1 MYRIRSAAGTE
12 AVYNS
17 LEEFS
22 AAVHRGAVHP
32 EDEIFHTRANRWL
45 DVKSHPHYRSA
56 LDWSGPMSAP
66 AAPAPTPP
74 PPPMRRAPAPMP
86 AATSSSRVQ
95 VFERPQVRTT
105 PQTTLRPQ
113 LQAAPAPK
121 LQAPAGVT
129 PAAPASAPKPAQ
141 PSGPPAKSRELTFVS
156 LGDASPIRGTATVAE
171 PPRESAPP
179 AAQPDRAGTEV
190 EFLVMDGGIES
201 PVRSS
206 TGHRTIP
213 EDLDLLFDAP
223 IENTEQP
230 TGGRVST
237 GKAPK
242 IAAVPAR
249 PPARAEAV
257 PAQPV
262 LRIEATPAPAAVKL
276 PAPTAP
282 AAPKVEARVSAPAS
296 VPTPIPPTAP
306 SPPPAPRVITAED
319 LAIPG
324 GPLAARAEDFPAEP
338 LTPVAPRAPKSHGLM
353 IVGIVASL
361 AVSGGLLAWH
371 PWSGGSATTAVAA
384 ESVPAAPG
392 AIPTQGQVTGKSAN
406 PAPVTGG
413 PFVSAPGKPTTLAR
427 VDSLVTRPEEE
438 TVIAAI
444 KPNFSGVVDVGT
456 ADLGLGGDVRAAA
469 AVSAISPAELTR
481 RLESSERQAEQEL
494 QSRLSA
500 AGFRG
505 VFAGDRLATNDGVA
519 GARTAWAAGADA
531 IRQFRAR
538 VARLEQAY
546 ADSVLGSQ
554 RAQKWTGGEMQS
566 FASHQSPA
574 EPADVA
580 QLSDLMMSQVGEAL
594 EILAALDG
602 QYEYK
607 SGVITF
613 RTPASA
619 TRFTGI
625 RGWVDQ
631 RMQTWQAIPERA
643 RSRSIS
649 AILRALGDGLPTVR

>member
-56 LDWSGPMSAP
+56 LDWSGPVSAP

-74 PPPMRRAPAPMP
+74 PPPMRTAPAQTPV
-86 AATSSSRVQ
+86 ATSSSRAQ
-95 VFERPQVRTT
+95 VFERPQVKAA

-113 LQAAPAPK
+113 LQAASAPK
-121 LQAPAGVT
+121 LPAPASLT
-129 PAAPASAPKPAQ
+129 PAAPASTPAPAR
-141 PSGPPAKSRELTFVS
+141 PSGPVVKSRELSFVN
-156 LGDASPIRGTATVAE
+156 LGDANPTRGNSAVAE
-171 PPRESAPP
+171 PPRKQAPP
-179 AAQPDRAGTEV
+179 IAEPARAPTEV

-223 IENTEQP
+223 IESTEHP
-230 TGGRVST
+230 TSGRVST
-237 GKAPK
+237 GKVPK
-242 IAAVPAR
+242 VAAVPAR
-249 PPARAEAV
+249 PVAKVEAAPAQPVVVPPAPATPKVEARLAAPAAV
-257 PAQPV
+257 PAQPQPG
-262 LRIEATPAPAAVKL
+262 TPPA
-276 PAPTAP
+276 
-282 AAPKVEARVSAPAS
+282 
-296 VPTPIPPTAP
+296 
-306 SPPPAPRVITAED
+306 PPAPRVITAED

-324 GPLAARAEDFPAEP
+324 GPLAARAEDFPAELP
-338 LTPVAPRAPKSHGLM
+338 TPVTHAVPKSHGLM

-371 PWSGGSATTAVAA
+371 PWSDGGATSAVAA
-384 ESVPAAPG
+384 ESVPGAPG
-392 AIPTQGQVTGKSAN
+392 AVPSESPATGKATN
-406 PAPVTGG
+406 PAPVTGA
-413 PFVSAPGKPTTLAR
+413 PVVSAPGKPGTPVVPPATATR
-427 VDSLVTRPEEE
+427 SDSLVSQPQEE
-438 TVIAAI
+438 TVIAAV
-444 KPNFSGVVDVGT
+444 KPNFSGAVNLGA
-456 ADLGLGGDVRAAA
+456 ADLALGGDVRAPAT
-469 AVSAISPAELTR
+469 VTAISPAELTR
-481 RLESSERQAEQEL
+481 RLESSERQVEQEL
-494 QSRLSA
+494 QSRLAA

-505 VFAGDRLATNDGVA
+505 VFGGDRLATSDGVA

-531 IRQFRAR
+531 LRQFRAR

-546 ADSVLGSQ
+546 ADSVLSSQ
-554 RAQKWTGGEMQS
+554 RAQKWTSEEMRS

-631 RMQTWQAIPERA
+631 RMQTWQAIPEGA
-643 RSRSIS
+643 RPRSIS
-649 AILRALGDGLPTVR
+649 AILRALGDGLPNVR

>member
-56 LDWSGPMSAP
+56 LDWSGPLSAP

-74 PPPMRRAPAPMP
+74 PPPMRSAPSQAPV
-86 AATSSSRVQ
+86 ATSSSRAQ
-95 VFERPQVRTT
+95 VFERPQVKAV

-113 LQAAPAPK
+113 LQAASAPK
-121 LQAPAGVT
+121 LQAPANAAV
-129 PAAPASAPKPAQ
+129 AAPASTPAPVRL
-141 PSGPPAKSRELTFVS
+141 SGPPVRSRELTFVN
-156 LGDASPIRGTATVAE
+156 LGDANPTRGNAAVAE
-171 PPRESAPP
+171 PPRKPAPP
-179 AAQPDRAGTEV
+179 VAEPAEGPTEV

-213 EDLDLLFDAP
+213 EDLDLLFEAP
-223 IENTEQP
+223 IESTEHP
-230 TGGRVST
+230 TSGRVST

-242 IAAVPAR
+242 VAAAPNR
-249 PPARAEAV
+249 PSGKVEAA

-262 LRIEATPAPAAVKL
+262 VVV
-276 PAPTAP
+276 PTAP
-282 AAPKVEARVSAPAS
+282 AAPKVEARQATPAAVPAAPH
-296 VPTPIPPTAP
+296 PTT
-306 SPPPAPRVITAED
+306 PPAPPVPRVTTAED

-324 GPLAARAEDFPAEP
+324 GPLAARAEDFPVESP
-338 LTPVAPRAPKSHGLM
+338 TPVAHGAPRSHGLM
-353 IVGIVASL
+353 IVGIVAAL

-384 ESVPAAPG
+384 ESVPATTG
-392 AIPTQGQVTGKSAN
+392 AVTSESPATAN
-406 PAPVTGG
+406 TTNATPVTGA
-413 PFVSAPGKPTTLAR
+413 PVVPAPGKPTTPVVPPATALQSDTLITQAQ
-427 VDSLVTRPEEE
+427 EE
-438 TVIAAI
+438 TVIAAV
-444 KPNFSGVVDVGT
+444 KPNFSGVVDLGG
-456 ADLGLGGDVRAAA
+456 ADLALGGDIRVPSTAT
-469 AVSAISPAELTR
+469 AISPAELTR

-494 QSRLSA
+494 QSRLAA

-505 VFAGDRLATNDGVA
+505 VFAGNRLATSEGVA

-531 IRQFRAR
+531 LRQFRAR
-538 VARLEQAY
+538 IARLEQAY
-546 ADSVLGSQ
+546 ADSVLSSQ
-554 RAQKWTGGEMQS
+554 RAQKWTSGEMQS

-580 QLSDLMMSQVGEAL
+580 QLSDLMVSQVGEAL

-631 RMQTWQAIPERA
+631 RMQTWQAIPEGA
-643 RSRSIS
+643 RPRSIS
-649 AILRALGDGLPTVR
+649 AILRALGDGLPNVR